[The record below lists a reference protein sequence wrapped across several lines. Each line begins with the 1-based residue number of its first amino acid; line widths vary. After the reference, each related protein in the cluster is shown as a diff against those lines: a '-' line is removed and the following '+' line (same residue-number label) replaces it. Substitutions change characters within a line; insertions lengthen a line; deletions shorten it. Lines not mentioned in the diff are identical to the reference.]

1 MYVSSTYQLAATR
14 RRRRFLARLLKSGTS
29 VIGALEISGKPGL
42 DDGRCSVRVRQ
53 FAHAT
58 GPRRRAFTPEVC
70 PKTRKEGAMTRHNRL
85 QAIYLQAIYS
95 LVGVI
100 VLLSTLCLAGA
111 LLDPADA
118 LTKLKVDLSDT
129 HPCQQHVST
138 EGVCLD

>member
-1 MYVSSTYQLAATR
+1 M
-14 RRRRFLARLLKSGTS
+14 
-29 VIGALEISGKPGL
+29 
-42 DDGRCSVRVRQ
+42 
-53 FAHAT
+53 T
-58 GPRRRAFTPEVC
+58 G
-70 PKTRKEGAMTRHNRL
+70 HNRL

-100 VLLSTLCLAGA
+100 VLLSTLCLVGA

-138 EGVCLD
+138 EGVCLDVLGHPLCRWLWRQWAITLG